1 MIYFFENLIDKI
13 ILMYDFISNWC
24 INVFI
29 FAKILINIW
38 NCNSKEYI
46 MKKLLFIAIVLFCL
60 SANAQDIIKPNKDR
74 FIISLDEVKKD
85 MQQYKPREY
94 SNVKDIVETG
104 MSKNDMWIN
113 LKKWVSS
120 SFNSYEHVVDVEDEK
135 LGIFVIKWKNVIYLN
150 SSEYVKLIASSTIKI
165 DVKEN
170 KYRYTVSDAQIVI
183 KPNVGRVSD
192 MGSYSLQRAIKD
204 LEFIKH
210 LYTTYYNGNE
220 QIPMDKK
227 FKTIVLYYKEK
238 YESTPIYRDEKKK
251 KTSEDWLKAYREY
264 EILKEINIVYSKTN
278 QLIISSLNKKMIEK
292 DEW

>member
-1 MIYFFENLIDKI
+1 
-13 ILMYDFISNWC
+13 
-24 INVFI
+24 
-29 FAKILINIW
+29 
-38 NCNSKEYI
+38 

-135 LGIFVIKWKNVIYLN
+135 LGIFVIKWENVIYLN

-192 MGSYSLQRAIKD
+192 MSSYSLQRAIKD